1 MQQRHDHSDDADKD
15 SDNPDRNGGNGGV
28 EGPFGIANG
37 FRLLVCATLSLV
49 AEPSKSKL
57 ALWFRKNSGAKRV
70 RRLLF
75 AKPLKF
81 GAPFGFLFR
90 IGHGSASLK
99 IATAF
104 ATQLG
109 STGQYGT
116 TRKPYPDIELCPKN
130 RTN

>member
-1 MQQRHDHSDDADKD
+1 LCD
-15 SDNPDRNGGNGGV
+15 SELGRRAIEKQIG
-28 EGPFGIANG
+28 A
-37 FRLLVCATLSLV
+37 LVP
-49 AEPSKSKL
+49 EKL
-57 ALWFRKNSGAKRV
+57 RSERV